1 MKRLTK
7 RQMRIF
13 AVGQLG
19 WSMLSGII
27 SAWFVTFYLP
37 TQSDIE
43 GGAQQ
48 YIVPGL
54 VIGGFLTILGLITA
68 LSRVFD
74 AVTDPLIASMSD
86 RSKNKRGRRIP
97 FMQKAAIPLS
107 AVTVLLFC
115 APVEAISST
124 NIIWISVFIVLF
136 YLFMTM
142 YCTTY
147 NALISEFG
155 KTQDDR
161 MYISTAISLTFFAG
175 TMLAY
180 TPFVFAG
187 MLRESYG
194 FAWSYR
200 ICFIVLAVIACICM
214 MIPTFALKEKEFVDT
229 KPSETNMFKSLGA
242 TFRNG
247 SFRTFVGSDIMYWV
261 GLTLFQ
267 TGLPF
272 FVKVSMN
279 IDESF
284 TMYFLGGMTV
294 LSACFYPIVSG
305 LVKKFGKK
313 KLVISGFLGL
323 ALAYVV
329 ATLIGIL
336 GTAEN
341 PGLLEMGT
349 IPGVY
354 FGIAIC
360 VIAAFPMALLGIIP
374 QSIVAD
380 VAEADGIETGENREG
395 MFFAARTFAMKFGQS
410 LAMLIFTSLAIIGT
424 TQNTNSNDI
433 TASVLGMTI
442 VGVVAVV
449 FCVLGALILGF
460 YNEKKVMA
468 TIDEK
473 NKVAETSPAEEVSSN
488 EETPVEETTTEEA
501 PAEETPVE
509 EAAATEE
516 TATEEAPVSEDAPV
530 EETADTA
537 VPSETVA
544 SNDTDEKPTAA
555 EIEQEINEI
564 NETPVEEAPAAEEA
578 PAEEIKSAA
587 AEIEEEEDTGIIT
600 KFPDDTEEE

>member
-19 WSMLSGII
+19 WSTLSGII

-37 TQSDIE
+37 TQNDINS
-43 GGAQQ
+43 GAIQ
-48 YIVPGL
+48 YIMPGL

-74 AVTDPLIASMSD
+74 AVTDPLIASLSD

-97 FMQKAAIPLS
+97 FMQYAAIPLS
-107 AVTVLLFC
+107 IVTVLLFC
-115 APVEAISST
+115 APVETISGW
-124 NIIWISVFIVLF
+124 NVAWISIFVVLF

-142 YCTTY
+142 YCTPY

-175 TMLAY
+175 TLLAY

-187 MLRESYG
+187 MLRGSVG

-200 ICFIVLAVIACICM
+200 ICFIVLAIISCICM
-214 MIPTFALKEKEFVDT
+214 LIPTFFLKEKEFVDT
-229 KPSETNMFKSLGA
+229 KPSNANMFKSLGA
-242 TFRNG
+242 TFKNK

-272 FVKVSMN
+272 FVKVSMKL
-279 IDESF
+279 DESY
-284 TMYFLGGMTV
+284 TMIFLGGMTV
-294 LSACFYPIVSG
+294 LSAVFYPIVPK

-323 ALAYVV
+323 AIAYVI
-329 ATLIGIL
+329 TGLIGVI
-336 GTAEN
+336 GT
-341 PGLLEMGT
+341 T
-349 IPGVY
+349 VIPGVVY
-354 FGIAIC
+354 GVVIC

-380 VAEADGIETGENREG
+380 VAEADGYDTGENREG

-410 LAMLIFTSLAIIGT
+410 LAMLVFTSLAIIGT

-442 VGVVAVV
+442 VGFVAVA
-449 FCVLGALILGF
+449 FCTLGAIILSF
-460 YNEKKVMA
+460 YNEKKVMS
-468 TIDEK
+468 TIDKNQKEK
-473 NKVAETSPAEEVSSN
+473 KISTET
-488 EETPVEETTTEEA
+488 ETT
-501 PAEETPVE
+501 
-509 EAAATEE
+509 
-516 TATEEAPVSEDAPV
+516 
-530 EETADTA
+530 
-537 VPSETVA
+537 
-544 SNDTDEKPTAA
+544 EK
-555 EIEQEINEI
+555 
-564 NETPVEEAPAAEEA
+564 
-578 PAEEIKSAA
+578 
-587 AEIEEEEDTGIIT
+587 G
-600 KFPDDTEEE
+600 

>member
-19 WSMLSGII
+19 WSTLSGII

-37 TQSDIE
+37 TQVDIE
-43 GGAQQ
+43 AGANQ

-54 VIGGFLTILGLITA
+54 IIGGFLTVLGLITA

-74 AVTDPLIASMSD
+74 AVTDPLIASLSD

-97 FMQKAAIPLS
+97 FMQYAAVPLS

-115 APVEAISST
+115 APVEEISSW
-124 NIIWISVFIVLF
+124 NVVWISVFIVLF

-142 YCTTY
+142 YCTPY

-187 MLRESYG
+187 MLRGFG

-200 ICFIVLAVIACICM
+200 ICFIVLAVFACICM
-214 MIPTFALKEKEFVDT
+214 LIPTFFLKEKDFVDT
-229 KPSETNMFKSLGA
+229 KPSESNMFKSLGA
-242 TFRNG
+242 TFKNK

-272 FVKVSMN
+272 FVKVSMGL
-279 IDESF
+279 DESY
-284 TMYFLGGMTV
+284 TMIFLGGMTI
-294 LSACFYPIVSG
+294 LSACFYPIVPG

-313 KLVISGFLGL
+313 KLVITGFIGL
-323 ALAYVV
+323 AIAYVI
-329 ATLIGIL
+329 AGLIGVL
-336 GTAEN
+336 GT
-341 PGLLEMGT
+341 GV
-349 IPGVY
+349 IPGIVY
-354 FGIAIC
+354 GVLIC

-380 VAEADGIETGENREG
+380 VAEADGYETGENREG

-410 LAMLIFTSLAIIGT
+410 LAMLVFTSLAIIGT
-424 TQNTNSNDI
+424 TQNMSNNDI

-442 VGVVAVV
+442 VGFVAVA
-449 FCVLGALILGF
+449 FCSLGAIILTA
-460 YNEKKVMA
+460 YNEKKVMS
-468 TIDEK
+468 TIEK
-473 NKVAETSPAEEVSSN
+473 HH
-488 EETPVEETTTEEA
+488 
-501 PAEETPVE
+501 
-509 EAAATEE
+509 
-516 TATEEAPVSEDAPV
+516 
-530 EETADTA
+530 
-537 VPSETVA
+537 
-544 SNDTDEKPTAA
+544 TDKDQPGE
-555 EIEQEINEI
+555 
-564 NETPVEEAPAAEEA
+564 
-578 PAEEIKSAA
+578 
-587 AEIEEEEDTGIIT
+587 
-600 KFPDDTEEE
+600 